1 MTCISEDPR
10 LRCAGCSRQRSTGPF
25 ANPLTTP
32 SRGWHV
38 FSNIKS
44 SVAFLIAK
52 RYLFAKKSHNVI
64 NIISAISAIGMAI
77 GTAALIIILSIYN
90 GFDSLI
96 RSMMSNVEP
105 DLLITPATGKVFV
118 PEGEV
123 YDWIYEQE
131 SVKNMCSVLQEQVFI
146 SYDRQ
151 QGLAQVKGVDWIYE
165 GESPIRDHLREGTF
179 VLHRGDVPLAAVG
192 AGLAYK
198 MGISP
203 RFLSPI
209 EIYFPTRTGRISM
222 TNPAAS
228 IMSIDVWPSCTFSV
242 NSDVDS
248 KLLIIPIE
256 KMRELLDYEEEVSAI
271 EIRVTE
277 GTPQKEI
284 SRLQKEIS
292 ERLGTGFKVKNRFQ
306 QNESLYKMM
315 KYEKAAIY
323 MILIFIIIIIAFN
336 IFGSLSMLIIE
347 KKNDIQTLSSIGA
360 PESLIK
366 RIFVLEGWMI
376 SLVGLLF
383 GLVVGI
389 GFSLLQQHFGF
400 IKMPGSFIVQAYPVI
415 VSIWDILLT
424 VAGVALIGYLIAL
437 LPVMIYRK
445 RI

>member
-1 MTCISEDPR
+1 
-10 LRCAGCSRQRSTGPF
+10 
-25 ANPLTTP
+25 
-32 SRGWHV
+32 
-38 FSNIKS
+38 
-44 SVAFLIAK
+44 
-52 RYLFAKKSHNVI
+52 
-64 NIISAISAIGMAI
+64 MAV

-96 RSMMSNVEP
+96 KSMMSNVEP

-146 SYDRQ
+146 SYDGQ
-151 QGLAQVKGVDWIYE
+151 QGLALVKGVDWIYE
-165 GESPIRDHLREGTF
+165 GESPIRDHLRDGSFT
-179 VLHRGDVPLAAVG
+179 LHRGDVPLAAVG
-192 AGLAYK
+192 IGLAYK

-203 RFLSPI
+203 RFLAPI

-222 TNPAAS
+222 ANPAAS
-228 IMSIDVWPSCTFSV
+228 LLNVGVWPSCTFSV
-242 NSDVDS
+242 NSDVDG
-248 KLLIIPIE
+248 KLMIIPIE
-256 KMRELLDYEEEVSAI
+256 KMRELLEYENEVSAV

-277 GTPQKEI
+277 GVSQKEI
-284 SRLQKEIS
+284 SRLQKEIA
-292 ERLGTGFKVKNRFQ
+292 ERLGPTFKVKNRFQ

-347 KKNDIQTLSSIGA
+347 KKDDIRTLECIGA
-360 PESLIK
+360 RESLIK

-376 SLVGLLF
+376 SLVGLFF
-383 GLVVGI
+383 GLVAGI

-400 IKMPGSFIVQAYPVI
+400 IKMPGSFVVQAYPVI
-415 VSIWDILLT
+415 VSVWDILLT
-424 VAGVALIGYLIAL
+424 IAGVALIGYLIAL
-437 LPVMIYRK
+437 LPVYIYR
-445 RI
+445 RH